1 MDLKLFFDPVDDSFN
16 LKKLPGSAIA
26 HSIYINKDQMPEIGN
41 HDIALIGIKEA
52 RGVDPDQQEGVS
64 KGVDE
69 IRRCFYELKKGSE
82 TIKILDLGNFRN
94 GPELEDTYLRLKE
107 VCGHLMSQNILPI
120 LIGGAHNVDL
130 GQFYAYE
137 DQNKLITFLNVDSQL
152 DLEDPKT
159 GISSQTHIHKVFKHD
174 PNYLFNYYH
183 LAHQSFLIDPSE
195 IALMEKL
202 CFESVRLGVVKENI
216 KEMEPVIRDADM
228 LSFDISSI
236 QSQYCPG
243 GVSANVFGLT
253 GEEACQICWYAGL
266 NDKLSSAGFYQY
278 NALKDTADKK
288 TAFVVATMLWY
299 FVEGYYSRKG
309 DKNFQ
314 SNDYLIY
321 EVALGSEPSSIKF
334 YKSKLSEKWWMEVP
348 HPDESTVFMRSRM
361 IPCSYSDYETALKG
375 EVPTRWINTLSK
387 IT

>member
-1 MDLKLFFDPVDDSFN
+1 D
-16 LKKLPGSAIA
+16 
-26 HSIYINKDQMPEIGN
+26 
-41 HDIALIGIKEA
+41 
-52 RGVDPDQQEGVS
+52 
-64 KGVDE
+64 
-69 IRRCFYELKKGSE
+69 
-82 TIKILDLGNFRN
+82 
-94 GPELEDTYLRLKE
+94 
-107 VCGHLMSQNILPI
+107 
-120 LIGGAHNVDL
+120 
-130 GQFYAYE
+130 
-137 DQNKLITFLNVDSQL
+137 
-152 DLEDPKT
+152 
-159 GISSQTHIHKVFKHD
+159 
-174 PNYLFNYYH
+174 
-183 LAHQSFLIDPSE
+183 

-202 CFESVRLGVVKENI
+202 CFESIRLGVVKENI

-243 GVSANVFGLT
+243 GADANVFGLT
-253 GEEACQICWYAGL
+253 GEEACQLCWYAGL

-278 NALKDTADKK
+278 NVLKDSEDKR

-299 FVEGYYSRKG
+299 FIEGYYSRKG

-348 HPDESTVFMRSRM
+348 HPDEKTVFMRSRM

-387 IT
+387 IN